1 MKQTEMK
8 SNVLQQLIEAMLGET
23 GGRMKPKVVTIDI
36 IKPKEGENLEDVLD
50 EASEK
55 APAMGTKDVDGDGD
69 HDADDHEMTEEDD
82 EEEMCEGG
90 SAKKPR
96 MTLSQF
102 LSRK

>member
-8 SNVLQQLIEAMLGET
+8 SNVLQQLIEAMMGET
-23 GGRMKPKVVTIDI
+23 SGKMKPKMITIDI
-36 IKPKEGENLEDVLD
+36 IKPKEGESLEDVLD

-69 HDADDHEMTEEDD
+69 HDADDHEMAEEED
-82 EEEMCEGG
+82 EEMCEGG
-90 SAKKPR
+90 EMKPR
-96 MTLSQF
+96 MSLSQF